1 MQIFIASDHA
11 GFGLK
16 ASLRAYLLDLGLDVQ
31 DLGVDC
37 KESVDY
43 PDFANVLCQQVL
55 KCQGSKGILICGS
68 GIGMSIAA
76 NRLCGIRAA
85 LCTDSLMAKL
95 ARAHNDSNVLC
106 LGQRIIG
113 EAVAFDIVEAF
124 LNTPFEN
131 GRHQIRVQ
139 NLG

>member
-55 KCQGSKGILICGS
+55 KCQGSKGVLICGS

-76 NRLCGIRAA
+76 NRFPGIRAA

-139 NLG
+139 KLG